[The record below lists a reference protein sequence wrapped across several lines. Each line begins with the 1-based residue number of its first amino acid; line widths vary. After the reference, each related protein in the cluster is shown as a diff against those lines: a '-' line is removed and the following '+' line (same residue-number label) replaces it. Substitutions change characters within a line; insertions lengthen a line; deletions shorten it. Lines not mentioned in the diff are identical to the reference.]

1 MAPPFGTTDLPFEY
15 FDLFVPIRKRLRLNS
30 RATNVTPQSHR
41 VTREQRAN
49 SLGKYPN
56 FRGCTIWFTGLS
68 GSGKTTISFAL
79 EQILCSLGLPAY
91 GLDGDNMRHGI
102 CSNLGFS
109 EEDRQENIRRAAEVS
124 KLFADMGAITLASF
138 ISPFESDRLMARRIH
153 EDASLPFIECYIDTP
168 LEVCEQR
175 DPKGLYRK
183 ARMGKIPD
191 FTGIDSAYEVPSNP
205 ELVIHAGEHS
215 LSRCVQK
222 VLQYL
227 YEVGIFPEEALL
239 HLGGGIR
246 ELFVTGAEL
255 ASLRLCLD
263 SLPTLTISRID
274 LQWLQVLA
282 EGWASPLSGW
292 MTEKQYLQTLHFNQ
306 LMDECRINQSV
317 PIVLPVSTE
326 QKERLQNASSIA
338 LAYDG
343 RIVAVLNDP
352 EFYAHRKEERCARQ
366 FGTCHTGHPTVKMI
380 LESGDW
386 LIGGSLKVL
395 ERIKWNDGLDKYRLT
410 PMEIRQR
417 LVEMGADAVFAFQLR
432 NPIHNG
438 HALLMNDTKEKLL
451 SLGFKKPVLL
461 LHPLGGWTKED
472 DVPLAVRI
480 EQHLA
485 LLEDKVLD
493 PENTL
498 LAIFPSPML
507 YAGPTEVQWHARARI
522 AAGIHYYIVGR
533 DPAGIQH
540 PDTGDYLYD
549 PSHGSKVLSFAP
561 GLGSVEILP
570 YRVAAYNKT
579 TKRMEY
585 FDQDRKDEFDF
596 ISGTRMR
603 QLAKKGEQPPDG
615 FMAPKAWRVLANYYG
630 NLQEK
635 RSC

>member
-1 MAPPFGTTDLPFEY
+1 MAPPVGATDLQFEY

-30 RATNVTPQSHR
+30 RATNVTPQLHR
-41 VTREQRAN
+41 VTREQRAQ
-49 SLGKYPN
+49 SLGKYGN

-79 EQILCSLGLPAY
+79 EQILCSAGLPAY

-124 KLFADMGAITLASF
+124 KLFADMGVITLASF
-138 ISPFESDRLMARRIH
+138 ISPFESDRLVARRVH
-153 EDASLPFIECYIDTP
+153 EEASLPFIECYIDTP
-168 LEVCEQR
+168 LDICEQR
-175 DPKGLYRK
+175 DPKGLYHK

-191 FTGIDSAYEVPSNP
+191 FTGIDSVYEVPSNP
-205 ELVIHAGEHS
+205 ELIIHAGEHS
-215 LSRCVQK
+215 LSRCVHK

-227 YEVGIFPEEALL
+227 YEVGIFPQEALH
-239 HLGGGIR
+239 HLGGGVR
-246 ELFVTGAEL
+246 ELFLTDAEL
-255 ASLRLCLD
+255 AALRPCLG
-263 SLPTLTISRID
+263 SLPTLKLNRID

-292 MTEKQYLQTLHFNQ
+292 MTEKEYLQTLHFNQ
-306 LMDECRINQSV
+306 LIDECRINQSV

-326 QKERLQNASSIA
+326 EKDRLEKTPSIA
-338 LAYDG
+338 LT
-343 RIVAVLNDP
+343 
-352 EFYAHRKEERCARQ
+352 KEERCARQ
-366 FGTCHTGHPTVKMI
+366 FGTCHPGHPTVKMI

-386 LIGGSLKVL
+386 LVGGSLNVL
-395 ERIKWNDGLDKYRLT
+395 ERIRWNDGLDEYRLT

-438 HALLMNDTKEKLL
+438 HALLMSDTKDKLL

-461 LHPLGGWTKED
+461 LHPLGGWTKDD

-480 EQHLA
+480 KQHLA
-485 LLEDKVLD
+485 LLEDKILD
-493 PENTL
+493 PDSTL

-540 PDTGDYLYD
+540 PETGDYLYD
-549 PSHGSKVLSFAP
+549 PSHGSKVLSLAP

-570 YRVAAYNKT
+570 FKVAAYNKT

-585 FDQDRKDEFDF
+585 FDQERKDEFDF

-603 QLAKKGEQPPDG
+603 QLAKQGRQPPDG
-615 FMAPKAWRVLANYYG
+615 FMAPKAWRVLANYYS

-635 RSC
+635 GSC